1 MTNRMAHIASSG
13 ARWYV
18 PAALLALTLGFVVR
32 PYLAGD
38 VEGLAASA
46 NPDLDL
52 DGDGLHAF
60 QEAVLGTSPSNPD
73 TDGDG
78 WKDGEELARLSAPH
92 LAAFTPLSTDTLKVG
107 ASPYTEGNRVHV
119 AIALYAADGQPR
131 RKDLTLGWY
140 ANGQMGNLPMS
151 AFGGRS
157 AVRYVPG
164 QNGGMTAV
172 LDLWLPQSLVQ
183 AYPRFS
189 IWARARQAP
198 GTPTVSAAVVRF
210 AMVNGMLT
218 WVHAHP
224 LDPVAANPATALQ
237 AQTQTGAGSI
247 YTPLPLSGGGSG
259 AMSWIPNETCLQRTQ
274 VVGTSGPYVTLE
286 VTAANCVEGFN
297 SMCPPTCS
305 QTVGSTTQ
313 ELDPLVLI
321 GG

>member
-1 MTNRMAHIASSG
+1 MTNPMARMVRTG
-13 ARWYV
+13 ARWFV
-18 PAALLALTLGFVVR
+18 PAALLVVSLGYIAR
-32 PYLAGD
+32 PYMCADD
-38 VEGLAASA
+38 VGLDASTA
-46 NPDLDL
+46 PDLDL
-52 DGDGLHAF
+52 DGDGLHAL
-60 QEAVLGTSPSNPD
+60 QEALLGTSASNPD

-78 WKDGEELARLSAPH
+78 WKDGEELARLSSPY
-92 LAAFTPLSTDTLKVG
+92 LAAYTPLAGDTLTVG

-119 AIALYAADGQPR
+119 AFALYAADGQPR

-140 ANGQMGNLPMS
+140 ANGQMGTLPMS

-189 IWARARQAP
+189 IWARARMAP
-198 GTPTVSAAVVRF
+198 GQPTLSATVVRF

-224 LDPVAANPATALQ
+224 LDLAAANPATALQ

-247 YTPLPLSGGGSG
+247 YTPLPLSGGGTG

-274 VVGTSGPYVTLE
+274 VIGTSGPYVTLE
-286 VTAANCVEGFN
+286 VTAADCVEGFN
-297 SMCPPTCS
+297 SMCPPNCS
-305 QTVGSTTQ
+305 QSVGSTTQ